1 MYMYTIRVRF
11 DLSRILDTQE
21 IFGFEETRYNVK
33 TKYGY
38 NGINITRNELVI
50 QGY

>member
-1 MYMYTIRVRF
+1 MYTIRVRF

-38 NGINITRNELVI
+38 NDISITRNELVI